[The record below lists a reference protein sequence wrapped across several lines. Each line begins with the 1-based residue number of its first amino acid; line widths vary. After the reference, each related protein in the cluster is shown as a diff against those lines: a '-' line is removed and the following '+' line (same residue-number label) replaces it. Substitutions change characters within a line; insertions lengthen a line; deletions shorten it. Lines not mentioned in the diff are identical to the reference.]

1 MINWQWKAHFVEVQ
15 DGCVHALL
23 LCDGCANVWKEEG
36 LKWRRRGEER
46 FLVLHLQIISSG
58 WTISN
63 VMYELNLGIHNL
75 FRDPTDHEAD
85 P

>member
-1 MINWQWKAHFVEVQ
+1 MDVCMRYCYVTGVPMYGKRNGWS
-15 DGCVHALL
+15 
-23 LCDGCANVWKEEG
+23 EG
-36 LKWRRRGEER
+36 GEER

-58 WTISN
+58 WTISD
-63 VMYELNLGIHNL
+63 VMYELNLRIHNL